1 MKYFRVF
8 VTVLAVAITL
18 FRGYLFITKS
28 DIDEGPVITCEQK
41 VFELQCGQ
49 DTNELLKYVSAYDK
63 QDGNI
68 ENIFVENYYY
78 FYETNKS
85 KVTFVAI
92 DSDSNVAKCE
102 REIIY
107 TDYTPPVLSMNSSG
121 IFVDVNDVDLTGL
134 FTAEDKFE
142 GDISSRVKI
151 ISESSQENTTGTLP
165 MKAKVCNVYGDTTEI
180 RFNIYLFKKPFNK
193 NIDLSQY
200 IIYLSKNQEKP
211 DFKTYIAD
219 CSDSIEKVTIDDSNL
234 QLDKTGSYEVYYR
247 IGSEQNAEA
256 FNRLIVVVG
265 E

>member
-1 MKYFRVF
+1 MKYFRFF
-8 VTVLAVAITL
+8 VTILAVAVTL

-28 DIDEGPVITCEQK
+28 DIDEGPVITCEQE
-41 VFELQCGQ
+41 VFELKCGQ

-78 FYETNKS
+78 IFEKNKS

-92 DSDSNVAKCE
+92 DSDSNIAKCE
-102 REIIY
+102 REVIY
-107 TDYTPPVLSMNSSG
+107 TDYTSPVLSMNSSG
-121 IFVDVNDVDLTGL
+121 IFVDTNDVDLTGL

-142 GDISSRVKI
+142 GNISNRVKI
-151 ISESSQENTTGTLP
+151 ISESYEENTTGIFP
-165 MKAKVCNVYGDTTEI
+165 MKAKVCNVYGDITEI
-180 RFNIYLFKKPFNK
+180 NFNIYLLRKPFDK
-193 NIDLSQY
+193 HIDLSQY
-200 IIYLSKNQEKP
+200 IIYLSKNQDKP
-211 DFKTYIAD
+211 DFKAYITD

-234 QLDKTGSYEVYYR
+234 HLDKRGSYEVYYR
-247 IGSEQNAEA
+247 IGSEQNPEA

>member
-1 MKYFRVF
+1 MKYFRFF
-8 VTVLAVAITL
+8 VAILAVAITL

-28 DIDEGPVITCEQK
+28 DIDEGPIITCEQK
-41 VFELQCGQ
+41 VFELKCGQ

-68 ENIFVENYYY
+68 KNIFVENYYY
-78 FYETNKS
+78 IYKKNKS

-92 DSDSNVAKCE
+92 DSDSNITKCE

-121 IFVDVNDVDLTGL
+121 IFVYTKAVDLAGL

-142 GDISSRVKI
+142 GDISKRIKI
-151 ISESSQENTTGTLP
+151 ISESYEEGTAGAFP
-165 MKAKVCNVYGDTTEI
+165 MKAKVSNAYGDTTEI
-180 RFNIYLFKKPFNK
+180 KFNIYLLSEPFDK
-193 NIDLSQY
+193 HIDLSQY
-200 IIYLSKNQEKP
+200 IVYLSKNQEKP
-211 DFKTYIAD
+211 DFKSYISD

-234 QLDKTGSYEVYYR
+234 NLNKKGSYEVYYR

>member
-1 MKYFRVF
+1 MKYFRLIVAI
-8 VTVLAVAITL
+8 LAVAITL

-41 VFELQCGQ
+41 VFELKCGQ

-78 FYETNKS
+78 IFENNKS

-92 DSDSNVAKCE
+92 DSDSNISKCE

-107 TDYTPPVLSMNSSG
+107 TDYTSPVLSMNSSG
-121 IFVDVNDVDLTGL
+121 IFVASDNFDFNAM

-151 ISESSQENTTGTLP
+151 ICESYKENTVGTFP
-165 MKAKVCNVYGDTTEI
+165 MKAKVCNVYGDITEI
-180 RFNIYLFKKPFNK
+180 DFNIYSLNKPFDKHIN
-193 NIDLSQY
+193 LSQY

-211 DFKTYIAD
+211 DFKSYITD
-219 CSDSIEKVTIDDSNL
+219 CSGSIENVTIDDSNL

-247 IGSEQNAEA
+247 IGSEQNTEA

>member
-1 MKYFRVF
+1 MRYFRLII
-8 VTVLAVAITL
+8 TIIAIAITL
-18 FRGYLFITKS
+18 FRGYLFVVKS

-41 VFELQCGQ
+41 VFELKCGD
-49 DTNELLKYVSAYDK
+49 DTKELLKYVSAYDK

-68 ENIFVENYYY
+68 DNIFVENHY
-78 FYETNKS
+78 FILDNNKS

-92 DSDSNVAKCE
+92 DSDSNISKCE

-107 TDYTPPVLSMNSSG
+107 TDYASPVLNMNSSG
-121 IFVDVNDVDLTGL
+121 IFVATDDFDFNGL

-151 ISESSQENTTGTLP
+151 ICESYKENEIGTFP
-165 MKAKVCNVYGDTTEI
+165 MKAKVCNVYGDITEVE
-180 RFNIYLFKKPFNK
+180 FNIYSLKKPFK
-193 NIDLSQY
+193 KQIELSQY

-211 DFKTYIAD
+211 DFKSYITD
-219 CSDSIEKVTIDDSNL
+219 CSGSVKNVLINDSNL
-234 QLDKTGSYEVYYR
+234 NLNEKGSYEVYYT
-247 IGSEQNAEA
+247 IGNPQNPEA